1 MSTENQQKSSYDA
14 PALRKGIRLLE
25 LICESSKPLSVAE
38 ISRRLDLNKHMVL
51 RLLGT
56 LCDEGWVVVEEGP
69 AYRASLVPL
78 SHFSKPV
85 ARMDVSMAAEGP
97 LDELWDIT
105 GETTYM
111 SVCDLDHRD
120 LGRSVGIVVRH
131 GRRDVQ
137 VTGRAGSRLFMHS
150 CAPGKV
156 LLAHAEPELF
166 ERLAA
171 EGFPRQTENTLCDPV
186 ELREELDQ
194 IVRQGYGVDNEEYL
208 RGMLCLAAPI
218 HDYTGKVIAS
228 IGITTLTLFHTLETM
243 LDEYVEPVTEAGRRV
258 SVAMGYLG
266 ANGTSGASSL
276 SDDTA
281 GEEMLS
287 E

>member
-1 MSTENQQKSSYDA
+1 MATDNQQKSSYDA

-25 LICESSKPLSVAE
+25 LLCDSPHALSVAE
-38 ISRRLDLNKHMVL
+38 ISRSLDLNKHMVL

-69 AYRASLVPL
+69 AYRVSLVPL
-78 SHFSKPV
+78 SHLSKPV
-85 ARMDVSMAAEGP
+85 ARMDVAMAAQGP
-97 LDELWDIT
+97 FDELWEIT
-105 GETTYM
+105 GETSYV
-111 SVCDLDHRD
+111 SIRD
-120 LGRSVGIVVRH
+120 KDRAVGIMVRK

-137 VTGRAGSRLFMHS
+137 VDTRAGSRLFMHC

-156 LLAHAEPELF
+156 LLAHAETEVF

-171 EGFPRQTENTLCDPV
+171 EGFPGQAENTFCDPL
-186 ELREELDQ
+186 ELREELDE
-194 IVRQGYGVDNEEYL
+194 IVRLGYGVDNEEYL

-218 HDYTGKVIAS
+218 FDYTGKVVAS

-243 LDEYVEPVTEAGRRV
+243 LDEYVGPVTEAGRKI
-258 SVAMGYLG
+258 SVALG
-266 ANGTSGASSL
+266 HLAANGKHDLVPDATDKGV
-276 SDDTA
+276 
-281 GEEMLS
+281 LS